1 MNHILSGIFAG
12 NAVVGKV
19 SEHTS
24 WSAVVYF
31 SHIVKMA
38 LQVHGHDPDLVQTIT
53 GFGTAGE
60 ALVTDPLVDKIIFT
74 GSPAIGK
81 KVMMSAAQ
89 CLKPVVLEL
98 GGKDAMVI
106 TEDCTVA
113 NVIPWVLRGCYQ
125 NGGQNCVGVERVFVY
140 ESIYPKFVETIL
152 PRVQQLRQGLPLSS
166 SSSVCV
172 DCGSLVMETQIE
184 HIQMLIDDAVK
195 NGAQVLVGGKRNTTL
210 QQGQFYEPT
219 IIVNVTP
226 QMRIYHE
233 EVFGPVMTII
243 KVPNDSDSVCVDM
256 INDSNFGL
264 SSSVYCNNAKRAYHN
279 IGKHLRTGMCCI
291 NDFGSNYLIQSLPFG
306 GVKDSGFGRFAGI
319 EGLRALCLERSVVTD
334 RFPGIIQTSIPKSI
348 DYPIDPTKGI
358 PFVHSL
364 IQLFYSESWIDKL
377 KGIIGLIK
385 NG

>member
-195 NGAQVLVGGKRNTTL
+195 NGAQVLVGGKRNTAL
-210 QQGQFYEPT
+210 RQGQFYEPT

-256 INDSNFGL
+256 INNSNFGL

-377 KGIIGLIK
+377 KGIVGLIK